1 MGIARSRSFR
11 RYLTLLV
18 LVPLLPAVGF
28 TAVLIVVIHREH
40 AASVERGLHAT
51 ARAVA
56 SAVDR
61 KLASTITTLE
71 AMASSRH
78 LRAADLRQFAEDA
91 RRVLPT
97 QPGWLSVQL
106 ATPEGEV
113 LLSVASPSARGLGGR
128 ADIHSLQRV
137 RRRQAPVVGG
147 VAPEG
152 VGDDGV
158 FAVRVPVQ
166 RGGAVTYVL
175 SAIVS
180 PAVIRR
186 VLAEQNLPPG
196 WLGYVVDEDMRF
208 VARSLGDAA
217 GRGAARG
224 EPVGT
229 PLAEALA
236 RREGTAFWATTREGE
251 DVYTAIARSD
261 VADWSVALAAPAS
274 LMYGGLWSSLVVLG
288 VGSALAVGAAVAL
301 AAILARRVRRPVTAL
316 TLAATAVGR
325 GDTVALE
332 PTGIYELDA
341 VAGALE
347 LASTKRR
354 EAEAALRSARDKLE
368 AATRVKDQVFASVS
382 HELRT
387 PLQAIVGWA
396 RALER
401 EPPLPREEQLRAI
414 RTIAENAAIQTRLVD
429 DLLDVARM
437 QSGRLHMKPASVDIT
452 DVLAAAMAAVSP
464 AAEAKGVAIRVAK
477 VPAVLRPLSGD
488 ADRLRQV
495 VWNLLSNAVKFTPP
509 PGRVEID
516 VHEGDK
522 ELVMTIADTGD
533 GISADLLP
541 HVFEPFQQG
550 AGAGRLGLGLGLA
563 IVRQIVEAHGGAVT
577 AHSGG
582 SGKGAVFSVR
592 LPWGRE
598 PGDPGP
604 R

>member
-1 MGIARSRSFR
+1 MARSRSFR

-18 LVPLLPAVGF
+18 LVPLLPVVVF

-78 LRAADLRQFAEDA
+78 LRAADLRQFAADA

-97 QPGWLSVQL
+97 QPGWSSVEL
-106 ATPEGEV
+106 VTPEGEV
-113 LLSVASPSARGLGGR
+113 LLSVAAPSGQQLGGR
-128 ADIHSLQRV
+128 SDIHSLQRV
-137 RRRQAPVVGG
+137 RRTQAPVVGG

-152 VGDDGV
+152 GGDGGA
-158 FAVRVPVQ
+158 FAVRVPVR

-180 PAVIRR
+180 PVVITR
-186 VLAEQNLPPG
+186 VLAEQDLPPG

-217 GRGAARG
+217 AGSRAAVG
-224 EPVGT
+224 EPVGA

-236 RREGTAFWATTREGE
+236 RRQLTAFWTTTREGE
-251 DVYTAIARSD
+251 DVYTAIAKSD
-261 VADWSVALAAPAS
+261 VADWSVALAAPAI

-288 VGSALAVGAAVAL
+288 VGSALAVSAAIAL

-316 TLAATAVGR
+316 TRAATAVGR
-325 GDTVALE
+325 GDTVAFE

-354 EAEAALRSARDKLE
+354 DAEAALRSARDKLE

-437 QSGRLHMKPASVDIT
+437 QSGRLPMKPASVDIT

-464 AAEAKGVAIRVAK
+464 AADAKGVEIRIAK

-495 VWNLLSNAVKFTPP
+495 VWNLLANAVKFTPP

-516 VHEGDK
+516 VREGDE
-522 ELVMTIADTGD
+522 ELVMTIADTGE

-550 AGAGRLGLGLGLA
+550 ADGGRLGLGLGLA
-563 IVRQIVEAHGGAVT
+563 IVRQIVEAHGGAVS

-582 SGKGAVFSVR
+582 PGKGAVFSVR
-592 LPWGRE
+592 LPWGRA
-598 PGDPGP
+598 PGEPGP